1 MEFPRLTFSSAADN
15 SRPFGSHRYDVYGPK
30 IRRRLFLYG
39 ELPLNGFIAIESDPE
54 ISRYCERPV
63 VITELKPRRVVDFW
77 VQRSRGSELWL
88 LLRPSELKWLDRKHP
103 PTEAFNA
110 WAEDH
115 GLKIRLVT
123 PESLG
128 VGSILLGNWGDILR
142 HLSANKK
149 YTDSHLVNRV
159 LELCQDEMSIK
170 ALQER
175 LPEEDPVI
183 VRTAI
188 YTLLHNGMLVSND
201 ILERR
206 LSLQT
211 SVRPK

>member
-1 MEFPRLTFSSAADN
+1 MGFPHLTFISAADD

-54 ISRYCERPV
+54 ISSYCERPV

-77 VQRSRGSELWL
+77 VQRRQGGELWL
-88 LLRPSELKWLDRKHP
+88 LLRQSELKWLDRKHP
-103 PTEAFNA
+103 PTEAFHA
-110 WAEDH
+110 WAEDQ
-115 GLKIRLVT
+115 GLEIKLIT

-128 VGSILLGNWGDILR
+128 VGSVLLGNWGDILR
-142 HLSANKK
+142 HLSANAK
-149 YTDSHLVNRV
+149 YADPHLVSRV

-175 LPEEDPVI
+175 FPEEEPVI
-183 VRTAI
+183 LRTAI
-188 YTLLHNGMLVSND
+188 YTLLHKGMLISRD
-201 ILERR
+201 MIERR
-206 LSLQT
+206 LSPQT

>member
-1 MEFPRLTFSSAADN
+1 MQSPRFTFSSAADN
-15 SRPFGSHRYDVYGPK
+15 SRPFGSHRYDVYGLK

-54 ISRYCERPV
+54 ISSYCERPV

-77 VQRSRGSELWL
+77 VQRSLGGELWL
-88 LLRPSELKWLDRKHP
+88 LLRPSELKWLDRKYP

-110 WAEDH
+110 WAEDQ
-115 GLKIRLVT
+115 GLIIKLVT

-128 VGSILLGNWGDILR
+128 AGSILLGNWGEILR
-142 HLSANKK
+142 HLSANTRH
-149 YTDSHLVNRV
+149 TDPNLVSRV

-170 ALQER
+170 AVQER

-188 YTLLHNGMLVSND
+188 YTLLHQGMLIGND
-201 ILERR
+201 MIERR

>member
-54 ISRYCERPV
+54 ISGYCERPV

-77 VQRSRGSELWL
+77 VQRSLGGELWL

-110 WAEDH
+110 WADDQ
-115 GLKIRLVT
+115 GLKIKLVT

-128 VGSILLGNWGDILR
+128 AGRVLLGNWGDILR
-142 HLSANKK
+142 HLSANTK
-149 YTDSHLVNRV
+149 YTDPHLVSRV

-188 YTLLHNGMLVSND
+188 YTLLHQGMLISND
-201 ILERR
+201 MLERR

>member
-1 MEFPRLTFSSAADN
+1 MESPRLTFSSAADN
-15 SRPFGSHRYDVYGPK
+15 SRPFGSHRYDVYSPK

-39 ELPLNGFIAIESDPE
+39 DLPLNGFIAIESDPE
-54 ISRYCERPV
+54 ISSYCERPV

-77 VQRSRGSELWL
+77 VQGSRGGELWL
-88 LLRPSELKWLDRKHP
+88 LLRPSELKWLDRNHP

-110 WAEDH
+110 WAEDQA
-115 GLKIRLVT
+115 LKIKLVT

-128 VGSILLGNWGDILR
+128 VGSVLLGNWGDILR
-142 HLSANKK
+142 HLSANTKH
-149 YTDSHLVNRV
+149 TAPRLVSRV
-159 LELCQDEMSIK
+159 LELCRDEMSIK

-175 LPEEDPVI
+175 LPEEDPMI

-188 YTLLHNGMLVSND
+188 YTLLHRGMLISND
-201 ILERR
+201 LIERR

-211 SVRPK
+211 SVRLK

>member
-1 MEFPRLTFSSAADN
+1 MEFPRPTFSSAADN

-30 IRRRLFLYG
+30 IGRRFFLYG

-54 ISRYCERPV
+54 ISSYCERPV

-77 VQRSRGSELWL
+77 VQRSRGDELWL

-110 WAEDH
+110 WAEDK

-123 PESLG
+123 PETLG
-128 VGSILLGNWGDILR
+128 AGSILLGNWGDILR
-142 HLSANKK
+142 YLSANTK
-149 YTDSHLVNRV
+149 YTDSRLVNRV

-170 ALQER
+170 TLQER

-188 YTLLHNGMLVSND
+188 YTLLHKGMLISND
-201 ILERR
+201 MLEKR